1 MGRLVG
7 RIGNNGLC
15 FGKCLRYLV
24 VHLVK
29 GNAVV
34 DISGRYHC
42 LKHETVA
49 IAGRMGL
56 IRKLPLM
63 AALYEQATV
72 RVGHAFRDYMRFI
85 FLSPRQFLLGCVI
98 SAFFRWLWRLIVVF
112 KRLLP
117 MSFPVCVDFLH
128 QFLRVVLGRHRHLLF
143 YLLLCIGICLN
154 MGAVYED
161 CLRGQISRFRHLFQY
176 PRKDLVHGFCGK
188 AVSEIITHRGKMR
201 RFLLQR
207 ISKEPTV
214 ADICADLIRCP
225 PQGRQA
231 VQMLDQNHLEQ
242 HNRVHTW
249 PPVILAVQWFHHF
262 IEPVKIYRRIYFS
275 QQMVF
280 RHQAFCIHD
289 FYDTTIHF
297 SAFQHLSSPRTILS
311 YKRKKAQPL
320 LDFFDRLT
328 ADVKITSAV

>member
-1 MGRLVG
+1 M
-7 RIGNNGLC
+7 
-15 FGKCLRYLV
+15 
-24 VHLVK
+24 
-29 GNAVV
+29 
-34 DISGRYHC
+34 S
-42 LKHETVA
+42 
-49 IAGRMGL
+49 L

-63 AALYEQATV
+63 AALYKETTV
-72 RVGHAFRDYMRFI
+72 RVSYALCYRVC
-85 FLSPRQFLLGCVI
+85 FLFLPAGQLLPGGVV
-98 SAFFRWLWRLIVVF
+98 SAFFRWLWRLIVVI

-128 QFLRVVLGRHRHLLF
+128 QFLRIVLGCHRHLLF

-207 ISKEPTV
+207 ISQKPTV

-231 VQMLDQNHLEQ
+231 VQMLDQHHLEQ
-242 HNRVHTW
+242 HNRVHTG
-249 PPVILAVQWFHHF
+249 PPVIFAVQWFHHF

-280 RHQAFCIHD
+280 RHQALCID
-289 FYDTTIHF
+289 NLYDTTIHF

-320 LDFFDRLT
+320 LDFFDTLS
-328 ADVKITSAV
+328 SAFRQSFCAF

>member
-1 MGRLVG
+1 
-7 RIGNNGLC
+7 
-15 FGKCLRYLV
+15 
-24 VHLVK
+24 
-29 GNAVV
+29 
-34 DISGRYHC
+34 
-42 LKHETVA
+42 
-49 IAGRMGL
+49 MGL

-72 RVGHAFRDYMRFI
+72 RVGHALCYRVC
-85 FLSPRQFLLGCVI
+85 FLFLPAGQFLLGCVI

-117 MSFPVCVDFLH
+117 MRFPIRIYLLH

-143 YLLLCIGICLN
+143 YLFFGVGTRFD
-154 MGAVYED
+154 MGPVNEY
-161 CLRGQISRFRHLFQY
+161 RFGGQISRFRHLFQY

-207 ISKEPTV
+207 ISQKPTV

-231 VQMLDQNHLEQ
+231 VQMLDQHHLEQ
-242 HNRVHTW
+242 YHRVYTG
-249 PPVILAVQWFHHF
+249 PSVILAVQWFHHF

-275 QQMVF
+275 QQMVS
-280 RHQAFCIHD
+280 RHQTFCIYD
-289 FYDTTIHF
+289 FYDSAIHF
-297 SAFQHLSSPRTILS
+297 SAFQHLSSPKTIVS
-311 YKRKKAQPL
+311 YKRKKAQL
-320 LDFFDRLT
+320 GWTFSTRWNSVSDTEFFC
-328 ADVKITSAV
+328 V